1 MMGFALTACS
11 PESFDGANGSL
22 PSISEFEDCFNVSVD
37 QSTNIA
43 TFTFTG
49 AKGVTPYWIVDGDLL
64 NTGARKATTR

>member
-11 PESFDGANGSL
+11 PESFDGANGNL

-43 TFTFTG
+43 TSHSP
-49 AKGVTPYWIVDGDLL
+49 APRV
-64 NTGARKATTR
+64 